1 LYEQFYGL
9 RERPFELVANL
20 RFLFLPEPHREALNT
35 LSYGISSGKGIT
47 VLIGDAGA
55 GKTMLLRA
63 AMADAGSTS
72 SCVLVTNPRLTRGEF
87 FELLVREL
95 QLGRE
100 ASQSKVACLGMLGQA
115 LAGRI
120 ERGEQ
125 TTLIVDEAQSAPDD
139 LLEEIRL
146 LTNMEGNGARLLS
159 IVFAGQP
166 EFAARLST
174 PALRSLKQRVA
185 LWCTLRPFTLAET
198 AGYIAA
204 RISVAG
210 GAAATLFT
218 GDAVQAIHEASGGLP
233 RVISILCDNALVG
246 GLAANERPVTRL
258 TIDEVCHDCYIDAPA
273 ALAEARP

>member
-1 LYEQFYGL
+1 LYVQFYGL

-35 LSYGISSGKGIT
+35 LRYGISSGKGIT

-63 AMADAGSTS
+63 AMAEAGSTS

-100 ASQSKVACLGMLGQA
+100 ASQSKVACLGILGQA

-125 TTLIVDEAQSAPDD
+125 TTLIIDEAQSVPDD

-146 LTNMEGNGARLLS
+146 LTNMEDSGGRLLS

-166 EFAARLST
+166 EFAVRLST
-174 PALRSLKQRVA
+174 PALRNLKQRVA

-210 GAAATLFT
+210 GSAATLFT

-258 TIDEVCHDCYIDAPA
+258 TIDEVCRDCYLEAPA